1 MKNLIQIQD
10 TADNKISF
18 GLIAAFIITLP
29 FDRLYSELA
38 LICLFLHCLIH
49 LRKDKLR
56 SLAKV
61 ENLTLSSIFLLTVI
75 GIAWSPDKGQAMK
88 DVQRQLAILL
98 IPIILSLTNLDLY
111 QYKNKILTFLVV
123 TCTATVI
130 YLYVDAFRIIAYN
143 KLPAKQILSPF
154 FLNHN
159 FSAPVGIHATYLS
172 MYISL
177 AIAWLLVVLTSEK
190 KRSLRSL
197 QIVILMLL
205 IAGLLQLAS
214 RAVLFTTI
222 AYVVIVFPLLF
233 PPPFARTKFIVV
245 SLSLSL
251 LAIVAITQID
261 SYRNRYVV
269 ALQEDLTQTPVNNEL
284 LEPRIIRW
292 KIALELFKK
301 SPVIGYGSGTEK
313 RILKERYFEKKLFNS
328 YIQELNSHNQYLSLL
343 LKTGILGLA
352 IFIFSLFRGFSAAW
366 SKKDTVF
373 ICFLLLI
380 ATVSFS
386 ENILDVN
393 KGIFFYAFFF
403 SFFLKTSKPFTH
415 FTRFND

>member
-1 MKNLIQIQD
+1 MKNPIQIHD
-10 TADNKISF
+10 TVENKISF

-38 LICLFLHCLIH
+38 LICLFLHAVIH
-49 LRKDKLR
+49 VSKDKLK
-56 SLAKV
+56 SLVNV
-61 ENLTLSSIFLLTVI
+61 ENLLLSSVFFLTVI
-75 GIAWSPDKGQAMK
+75 GIGWSPDKGQAMK

-98 IPIILSLTNLDLY
+98 TPIILSLTNLDLY
-111 QYKNKILTFLVV
+111 QYKNKILSLLVV

-130 YLYVDAFRIIAYN
+130 YLYADALRIIAYN
-143 KLPAKQILSPF
+143 KLPAKQIFSPF

-177 AIAWLLVVLTSEK
+177 AIAWLLVVLTKEK
-190 KRSLRSL
+190 NRSL
-197 QIVILMLL
+197 QAVQTGTLMLL

-222 AYVVIVFPLLF
+222 GYVVIVFPLLL
-233 PPPFARTKFIVV
+233 PPPFSKIKFIVV

-251 LAIVAITQID
+251 LAILAITQID
-261 SYRNRYVV
+261 SYRKRYVV

-292 KIALELFKK
+292 KIALELIKK

-343 LKTGILGLA
+343 LKTGVLGLA
-352 IFIFSLFRGFSAAW
+352 IFIFSLFSGFSAAW

-403 SFFLKTSKPFTH
+403 SLFLKTSKPFTQ
-415 FTRFND
+415 FSRFKE